1 MQKLL
6 YISCE
11 SGDHNHVT
19 RHLASWGIEL
29 EQVTSCARAFARLI
43 NAADAGSPLPVVLLD
58 ATRLDFNPAHF
69 AHTTRSD
76 RQLDGVR
83 LLLITPAVGE
93 HERIRLKHAGYSR
106 LLDIPVDK
114 TLLFDALHEQ
124 PRSPDTLTDIP
135 RIMDRYQQS
144 HSPLPPMEILICE
157 PDEINCRMLTRLL
170 ERDHHRVFQ
179 VSDGEQALQALEHHT
194 FDLAIIGMDI
204 PVITGNEV
212 VSTYRITHINRID
225 MPFIML
231 CDATPVD
238 LGDAGANAI
247 LTRPVKPRALLD
259 SLAEVCP
266 QNESGPTDTASK
278 AALRNA
284 TVRSMYQN
292 LPVLDFTLLK
302 ELEELGRNYEFL
314 GRLSESFLSDMEQL
328 LQHMTQALVQQDHA
342 RFTDCAQ
349 ALKSSA
355 ASIGASR
362 LYDLCT
368 RACQL
373 APTDWG
379 PEILSLLHEIEAA
392 TNSTRTSLNAYL
404 ERYKHNLS
412 EV

>member
-1 MQKLL
+1 
-6 YISCE
+6 
-11 SGDHNHVT
+11 
-19 RHLASWGIEL
+19 
-29 EQVTSCARAFARLI
+29 
-43 NAADAGSPLPVVLLD
+43 
-58 ATRLDFNPAHF
+58 
-69 AHTTRSD
+69 
-76 RQLDGVR
+76 
-83 LLLITPAVGE
+83 
-93 HERIRLKHAGYSR
+93 
-106 LLDIPVDK
+106 VDK

-124 PRSPDTLTDIP
+124 PRTPDTLTDIP

-144 HSPLPPMEILICE
+144 RAPLPPMEILICE

-179 VSDGEQALQALEHHT
+179 VGDGEQALQALEHHT
-194 FDLAIIGMDI
+194 FDLAIIGTDI

-212 VSTYRITHINRID
+212 ISTYRITHINRID

-231 CDATPVD
+231 CDATPAD
-238 LGDAGANAI
+238 LGEAGANAI

-266 QNESGPTDTASK
+266 QNEPGLADTASK

-355 ASIGASR
+355 ASIGANR

-412 EV
+412 AV